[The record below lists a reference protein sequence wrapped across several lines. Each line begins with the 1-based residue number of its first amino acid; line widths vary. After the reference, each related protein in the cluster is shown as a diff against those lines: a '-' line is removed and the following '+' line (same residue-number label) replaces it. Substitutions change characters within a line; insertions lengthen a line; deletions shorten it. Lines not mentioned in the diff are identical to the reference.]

1 MPGKYFSLGD
11 LNRIKRETISYVDYY
26 MNRREE
32 NYCKVLPG
40 TLCKKSKEILQYF
53 ILPECQG
60 FEKIFSSKRI
70 G

>member
-40 TLCKKSKEILQYF
+40 TLCKKSKEAFDKIADEWRNMKCPFY
-53 ILPECQG
+53 
-60 FEKIFSSKRI
+60 EKIE
-70 G
+70 